1 MKFNKYYQDELAYLR
16 DLGREFAAENPSL
29 APYLSGESNDP
40 EVERLLEGFAFLTG
54 RLRQKLD
61 DEFPEFSHSLIQLT
75 LPQFLKPVPAATI
88 IEFTP
93 IVSAVSGN
101 DVIPKGTVVESGP
114 VDGTNCPFQTTTNVQ
129 LRCARIQDVRI
140 ENMRRSGRLL
150 VHMEL
155 DPVALEQA
163 NWSGIRF
170 YLAGTK
176 GTSLSRSLYKALLTE
191 TKAVVL
197 SDGSGQKVNLHKK
210 HITPAGLSAEESL
223 IPTSYGGFEGYTLMQ
238 EYFSFPNKFLFVDLE
253 LPKNL
258 GLTGKSL
265 SIEFL
270 LEGPFELAN
279 TISRESIRI
288 NCTPAINLF
297 PHQGDPILANE
308 RTTEYRLTAR
318 SNNGNQLNIF
328 SVEQVTGWRQGEGR
342 GVKYPRFES
351 FRSLNTG
358 GDKTY
363 YSIRRRP
370 PVVGN
375 NTEHYLAFTKDDGKE
390 INLQVE
396 TISTNLICTNGKMA
410 AQIPI
415 GDISHAT
422 GNSPSFA
429 TFKNIREV
437 SPEIPPP
444 LHKDLLWPLIL
455 TASQHLGS
463 LLSADALKTLI
474 AANYQRAFYDHQ
486 DKRRLDLIYEGLLDV
501 EGVNLDWMIKGVPRR
516 GTEIAIKVEESKFG
530 GAGELY
536 LFGNVLNQF
545 LDLYANINSVHR
557 LRIMGAEQQLELLW
571 PIRGGERQ
579 SL

>member
-16 DLGREFAAENPSL
+16 DLGREFASENPAL
-29 APYLSGESNDP
+29 APYLSSESNDP

-88 IEFTP
+88 MEFTP
-93 IVSAVSGN
+93 IPSAVSGN
-101 DVIPKGTVVESGP
+101 DVIPKGTVIESGP
-114 VDGTNCPFQTTTNVQ
+114 VDGTNCPFQTTTDIS
-129 LRCARIQDVRI
+129 LRCASIADVRV
-140 ENMRRSGRLL
+140 ENMRRSSRLSL
-150 VHMEL
+150 HVEL
-155 DPVALEQA
+155 DPIGLEQA
-163 NWSGIRF
+163 NWPSLRL

-176 GTSLSRSLYKALLTE
+176 GTNLSRGLYKALLTE
-191 TKAVVL
+191 TRSVTL
-197 SDGSGQKVNLHKK
+197 SDGLGQKVTLDKDHLM
-210 HITPAGLSAEESL
+210 PAGLAANESM
-223 IPTSYGGFEGYTLMQ
+223 IPTSYGGFAGYTLLQ
-238 EYFSFPNKFLFVDLE
+238 EYFSFPNKFLFVDLK
-253 LPKNL
+253 LPQNL
-258 GLTGKSL
+258 KLTGKSL
-265 SIEFL
+265 TIEFL
-270 LEGPFELAN
+270 LDSPFELAN
-279 TISRESIRI
+279 TVSKDSIRI
-288 NCTPAINLF
+288 NCSPAINLF
-297 PHQGDPILANE
+297 HHQGDPILADE

-328 SVEQVTGWRQGEGR
+328 SVEQVTGWRQGEGQ
-342 GVKYPRFES
+342 GIKYPRFES

-375 NTEHYLAFTKDDGKE
+375 NTEHYLAFTKDDGNE
-390 INLQVE
+390 INLRVE
-396 TISTNLICTNGKMA
+396 TISTDLICTNGKMA
-410 AQIPI
+410 SQIPI
-415 GDISHAT
+415 GDINRAT

-429 TFKNIREV
+429 TFKNIREI

-486 DKRRLDLIYEGLLDV
+486 DKRKLDLIYEGLLDV
-501 EGVNLDWMIKGVPRR
+501 EGFNLDWMIKGVPRR
-516 GTEIAIKVEESKFG
+516 GTEVVMKVEESKFG

-557 LRIMGAEQQLELLW
+557 LRIMGTEQQLELLW